1 MTSETRRDP
10 VTDQLLTPENSAFIV
25 IDYQPVQVSSIRSM
39 DKKELVFNIVSAAKA
54 AVNYNLPIVHS
65 TVNIATGRNKPP
77 IAPLMEVLS
86 NYPTY
91 DRTSINSW
99 EDVEFRKAVEATG
112 RRKLI
117 MTALWTEAC
126 LTFPALDALK
136 EGFEVYVVVDA
147 VGGTSVAAHEAALS
161 RIEQAGAKLISRTQL
176 YCELQ
181 RDWNRETT
189 IPGFMEVF
197 ESWDGFNPE
206 RLAKDEPA
214 GSAKSEGVLAETN

>member
-39 DKKELVFNIVSAAKA
+39 DQRELVFNIVSTARA
-54 AVNYNLPIVHS
+54 AVNYGLPIVHS
-65 TVNIATGRNKPP
+65 TVNVATGRNKPP
-77 IAPLMEVLS
+77 IAPLMEVLAD
-86 NYPTY
+86 YPTY
-91 DRTSINSW
+91 DRTTINSW
-99 EDVEFRKAVEATG
+99 EDTEFRRAVEETG

-136 EGFEVYVVVDA
+136 EGYEVYVPVDA
-147 VGGTSVAAHEAALS
+147 VGGTSVAAHEAAL
-161 RIEQAGAKLISRTQL
+161 RRVEQAGARLISRTQL

-181 RDWNRETT
+181 RDWSRADTV
-189 IPGFMEVF
+189 PGFMEVF
-197 ESWDGFNPE
+197 QGWDGFNPE
-206 RLAKDEPA
+206 KQPSGQEAQSSPGAVLV
-214 GSAKSEGVLAETN
+214 EG